1 MSESPSAVPPPAA
14 IHVAPNP
21 SPSPYSTPAP
31 TTDRGAGNPLAL
43 AALICGAVAVVVGV
57 VNQLAGIALLR
68 AANFDLYGLVNGV
81 VSVLVLL
88 LALAALILGLV
99 ASRRSTGRLRAGI
112 GIGIGAAVSISIIVG
127 FAVSA
132 ILSLS

>member
-1 MSESPSAVPPPAA
+1 
-14 IHVAPNP
+14 
-21 SPSPYSTPAP
+21 
-31 TTDRGAGNPLAL
+31 
-43 AALICGAVAVVVGV
+43 
-57 VNQLAGIALLR
+57 
-68 AANFDLYGLVNGV
+68 
-81 VSVLVLL
+81 VLVLF

-112 GIGIGAAVSISIIVG
+112 GIGIGAALSISLIVG